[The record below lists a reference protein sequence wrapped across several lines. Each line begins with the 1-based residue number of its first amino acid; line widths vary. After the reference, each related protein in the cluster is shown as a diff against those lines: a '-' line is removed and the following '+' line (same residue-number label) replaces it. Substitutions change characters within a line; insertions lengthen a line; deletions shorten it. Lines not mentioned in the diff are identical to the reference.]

1 MSVQDDA
8 REKNMVRMFNLKQ
21 HSDRKRHDPDAYLI
35 SNGNELKFE
44 LKSTTTG
51 SLSTVRDF
59 GRDHIEKWKEMHWI
73 VGFYHKDKT
82 DDPEY
87 CVYVP
92 PSEMKIWVDKM
103 WEYVRQDYETA
114 EIAAE
119 KMTQF
124 DVFRLFG
131 KKNKYTL
138 DDAKSVQKN
147 QLTAKQYLDRMDHPS
162 AITRNSFRK
171 IISPLLLKELN
182 SDLRFSG
189 AEISEADCNEM
200 LHRQSSLAF
209 ITAAL
214 NGKKALEEQ
223 RFAYLIPQALM
234 DESRLKSKGRHL
246 TQKQIATLMKKLMT
260 KTRRKDFMDVAPG
273 YSPDAMLEIL
283 KDRVKYLIH
292 RGSTLNNPHIPPE
305 FFEKFEKIFDDP
317 ASTLRRMIRD
327 CGY

>member
-35 SNGNELKFE
+35 SNGSELKFE

-73 VGFYHKDKT
+73 VGFYDKNKT
-82 DDPEY
+82 DDPVY

-92 PSEMKIWVDKM
+92 PSGMKRWVDKM
-103 WEYVRQDYETA
+103 WEYVRKDYETA

-119 KMTQF
+119 KIAKS
-124 DVFRLFG
+124 DVYRLFG
-131 KKNKYTL
+131 EKNSYTL

-147 QLTAKQYLDRMDHPS
+147 QLTAKQYRDRMDHPQ
-162 AITRNSFRK
+162 AITRKSFRK
-171 IISPLLLKELN
+171 VISPVLLRAL
-182 SDLRFSG
+182 DGDPRFSG
-189 AEISEADCNEM
+189 AEISEADCKEM
-200 LHRQSSLAF
+200 LRRQSSLDF
-209 ITAAL
+209 ITQAL
-214 NGKKALEEQ
+214 NGENALEEE
-223 RFAYLIPQALM
+223 RFSYLIPEALM
-234 DESRLKSKGRHL
+234 DEARLALKAGHL
-246 TQKQIATLMKKLMT
+246 THKKIASLMKKLMT
-260 KTRRKDFMDVAPG
+260 KTRSKEFMDVAPG
-273 YSPDAMLEIL
+273 YSPDAMLEVL
-283 KDRVKYLIH
+283 KGRVRYLIH
-292 RGSTLNNPHIPPE
+292 RGSTLNNPHIPRE
-305 FFEKFEKIFDDP
+305 FFEEFEKIFDDP